1 VTNVNFSVKVLDSTD
16 QCRKPCCWQSIAPA
30 WPVPR
35 LLGCGSHLPTIDDK
49 VVLTP
54 VLRSGVA
61 GLLIQ
66 RDRQGR
72 AFSLEFKMRG
82 VRRLERV

>member
-1 VTNVNFSVKVLDSTD
+1 MKSDDNVNFSVKVLDSTG

-54 VLRSGVA
+54 ALRSGVA
-61 GLLIQ
+61 GTIDTKGPPEEGLVAW
-66 RDRQGR
+66 D
-72 AFSLEFKMRG
+72 S
-82 VRRLERV
+82 